1 MTFVVEEL
9 SFKCYDTKRKLCD
22 SNNSLSLNN
31 VTSVEPPPMSTDT
44 PFSISVV

>member
-1 MTFVVEEL
+1 MIFVVEEL
-9 SFKCYDTKRKLCD
+9 SFKCYDTGKLCD

>member
-1 MTFVVEEL
+1 MIFVVEEL
-9 SFKCYDTKRKLCD
+9 SFKCYDTERKLCD

-44 PFSISVV
+44 PF

>member
-1 MTFVVEEL
+1 MIFVVEEL
-9 SFKCYDTKRKLCD
+9 SLSVTTPKGKLCD

-44 PFSISVV
+44 RFQFQ